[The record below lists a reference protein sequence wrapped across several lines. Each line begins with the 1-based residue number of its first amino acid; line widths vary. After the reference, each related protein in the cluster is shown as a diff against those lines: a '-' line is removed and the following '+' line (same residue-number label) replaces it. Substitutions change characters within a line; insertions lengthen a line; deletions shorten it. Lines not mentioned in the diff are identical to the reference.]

1 MVPQLL
7 HNLLYAG
14 LYRIEISNFV
24 YICIFFLSHQ
34 FIGTRQG
41 EAFQL
46 SLVEDRGHFVNSPSR
61 KKIPTSSLGF
71 DVSAKITDLFFE
83 PIPCDRDTWVLS
95 FSACTF
101 CQVLHLLLACCCKY
115 KVSFNLVAVIM

>member
-24 YICIFFLSHQ
+24 YMCIFFLSHQ
-34 FIGTRQG
+34 FIGTRRG

-46 SLVEDRGHFVNSPSR
+46 SLVADRGHFVSTPSR
-61 KKIPTSSLGF
+61 KKTPTSSLGF

-83 PIPCDRDTWVLS
+83 PPMFPCGRDTCVVLVR
-95 FSACTF
+95 FAKF
-101 CQVLHLLLACCCKY
+101 CIYCLH
-115 KVSFNLVAVIM
+115 AVVNIR